1 MSIAIFHTIYF
12 ELLYVVVKIQFASAT
27 FTGSESSGEIIVT
40 VLATGAISD
49 NKINVMVTLTKGTAK
64 G

>member
-1 MSIAIFHTIYF
+1 MFKDCYIY
-12 ELLYVVVKIQFASAT
+12 YVVTNIEFSST
-27 FTGSESSGEIIVT
+27 NFTGSELSGEIIVT